1 MWHYSSPHKETS
13 HSHFIDMTKNWDSYW
28 WSHKTQK
35 HEGKKIP
42 LVPEIFFG
50 NNKNYRQKLCP
61 RIVYNPSGKEEKN
74 LKTKLTNIVVERYLQ
89 CNHMYT
95 EEIVNSDREHCRIF
109 LIYSLWAGFKK
120 MDCDKG
126 SGKGS
131 YSLRKHHGLIM
142 EPRYWIRKTTRDNKV
157 TKISMD
163 WLVKRWNYTIIW
175 GTRLFKALTMGVRI
189 WI

>member
-1 MWHYSSPHKETS
+1 MKERKYLLCLRFFLEITKTIDKNCVLEL
-13 HSHFIDMTKNWDSYW
+13 FIIL
-28 WSHKTQK
+28 Q
-35 HEGKKIP
+35 ERKK
-42 LVPEIFFG
+42 
-50 NNKNYRQKLCP
+50 
-61 RIVYNPSGKEEKN
+61 KN

-120 MDCDKG
+120 IDCDKG

-142 EPRYWIRKTTRDNKV
+142 EPRYWIRKTTCDNKV